1 MNRSQLLKS
10 VSERSGAHKRDVEH
24 VWENTLAVIQ
34 DAIKSGEK
42 VALGG
47 FGTFKQRVRKARD
60 AVNPRT
66 GEKIRVAAAKLPS
79 FTPGK
84 VFKQYV
90 SGQIRALPK
99 VETKPMALSEDG
111 GAKRPAAKATA
122 ARKPAAKGRTTA
134 RRSAAR
140 KPARAGAR
148 RKR

>member
-66 GEKIRVAAAKLPS
+66 GEKIRVAAAKLPR

-90 SGQIRALPK
+90 SGQIRTLPK
-99 VETKPMALSEDG
+99 V
-111 GAKRPAAKATA
+111 
-122 ARKPAAKGRTTA
+122 
-134 RRSAAR
+134 
-140 KPARAGAR
+140 
-148 RKR
+148 